1 MRLNVLRKKKTLD
14 FCNLEKE
21 LGFVCVLNKFLSEE
35 ISISFFFLQTF
46 YHFKFST
53 FPHVGWD
60 LYVQCMFTVFGNVH
74 LRRLISD

>member
-1 MRLNVLRKKKTLD
+1 M
-14 FCNLEKE
+14 
-21 LGFVCVLNKFLSEE
+21 CVLNKFLSEE